1 MAYLELLPRYNDG
14 KDCPLFFKLQQ
25 SALGSNLGAA
35 LRGRDLARPH
45 PIQIAP
51 NQYIEA

>member
-35 LRGRDLARPH
+35 LRGATLRGRAQIR
-45 PIQIAP
+45 IAP
-51 NQYIEA
+51 